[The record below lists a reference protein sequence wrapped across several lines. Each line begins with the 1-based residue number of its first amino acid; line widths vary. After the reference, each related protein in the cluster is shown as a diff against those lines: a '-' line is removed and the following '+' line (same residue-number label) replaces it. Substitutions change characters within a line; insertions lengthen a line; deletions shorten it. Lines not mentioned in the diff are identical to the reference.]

1 MNLKELVKKQK
12 ILKIKINK
20 TQQKIKTLKRKQ
32 LIELQNQKKIE
43 RKIRARI
50 LLRLGL
56 IVEIT
61 NLNEY
66 SINTILGHLFN
77 FDKLSI
83 IEIEELKKAGKILVD
98 ELDKFDEEQVNIL
111 TTTEKKARNHILI
124 GYGALFE
131 IAKLTEKELILLI
144 GYCLNL
150 YNKDDYYINDCE
162 IKGKLYFL
170 KNKRVKK

>member
-1 MNLKELVKKQK
+1 M
-12 ILKIKINK
+12 
-20 TQQKIKTLKRKQ
+20 
-32 LIELQNQKKIE
+32 
-43 RKIRARI
+43 
-50 LLRLGL
+50 
-56 IVEIT
+56 
-61 NLNEY
+61 
-66 SINTILGHLFN
+66 
-77 FDKLSI
+77 
-83 IEIEELKKAGKILVD
+83 IEIEELKKVGKVLID
-98 ELDKFDEEQVNIL
+98 ELDQFDEEQVNIL